1 MANITRIHAERD
13 PLLTPADVAVR
24 LRISRD
30 NAYAFMRVHG
40 FKLGRR
46 YYITAARLDTVLNDA
61 PWDDAKNK
69 CAAHPAR

>member
-24 LRISRD
+24 LGISTE
-30 NAYAFMRVHG
+30 NAYALMHAHG

-46 YYITAARLDTVLNDA
+46 YYITAARLDRVLNDV
-61 PWDDAKNK
+61 PWESAKK
-69 CAAHPAR
+69 ECAAHPAR

>member
-1 MANITRIHAERD
+1 MASITRIHAEREL
-13 PLLTPADVAVR
+13 LLTPVDVAAR
-24 LRISRD
+24 LGISRD
-30 NAYAFMRVHG
+30 NAYALMHMHG

-61 PWDDAKNK
+61 PWDDAKNE